1 MLSSEQKKKL
11 IKEYEDFFCEVINNH
26 RKNILKLKNP
36 KEFSKFNPFL
46 LNYLS
51 TFFEGSITAEG
62 IARMLIYP
70 RILSTSIN
78 TSFGTNF
85 QKFLIKGLKDVFGSG
100 ISGID
105 LEFTD
110 AHDKRKKYC
119 QLKSG
124 PNTIN
129 SEDVKPIFD
138 KFKNIKNLAKTNHL
152 NIETND
158 LIIGVSYGTKS
169 NLSANYKKLE
179 EDYFIPIYVGE
190 EFWYRLTGDPDLYKV
205 LLTSSLQIISSE
217 DVYFKKEINQVID
230 VLSKSDFVKD
240 IVNGNF

>member
-1 MLSSEQKKKL
+1 
-11 IKEYEDFFCEVINNH
+11 
-26 RKNILKLKNP
+26 
-36 KEFSKFNPFL
+36 
-46 LNYLS
+46 
-51 TFFEGSITAEG
+51 
-62 IARMLIYP
+62 MLIYP

-129 SEDVKPIFD
+129 SDDVKPIFD
-138 KFKNIKNLAKTNHL
+138 KFKNIRNLAKTNHL

-169 NLSANYKKLE
+169 NLSAHYKKLE
-179 EDYFIPIYVGE
+179 ENYFIPIYVGK

>member
-1 MLSSEQKKKL
+1 MLSSDQKKKL

-110 AHDKRKKYC
+110 AHDKRK
-119 QLKSG
+119 
-124 PNTIN
+124 NT
-129 SEDVKPIFD
+129 
-138 KFKNIKNLAKTNHL
+138 
-152 NIETND
+152 
-158 LIIGVSYGTKS
+158 VS
-169 NLSANYKKLE
+169 
-179 EDYFIPIYVGE
+179 
-190 EFWYRLTGDPDLYKV
+190 
-205 LLTSSLQIISSE
+205 
-217 DVYFKKEINQVID
+217 
-230 VLSKSDFVKD
+230 
-240 IVNGNF
+240 